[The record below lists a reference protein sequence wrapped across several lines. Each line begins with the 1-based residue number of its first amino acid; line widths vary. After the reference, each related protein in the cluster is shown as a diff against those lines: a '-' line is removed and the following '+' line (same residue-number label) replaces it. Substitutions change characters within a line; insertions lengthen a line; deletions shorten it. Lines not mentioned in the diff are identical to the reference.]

1 MKTEG
6 RQEKNI
12 GKIKAVIFDFDDT
25 LVRTKDLAI
34 ERHLKAA
41 KMAGLRLTE
50 KDLLEKYGEPWP
62 DLLYEIFNTE
72 TERFLDVFKSLGPF
86 RGVSMEGADDVI
98 KEMHSKNIILGVLS
112 SSPKEILKDRIVKD
126 LSTSGLFD
134 RNIIISRDDVKKHK
148 PDREAFSAILIYLKS
163 KNISPD
169 QVVYCGDH
177 LADFL
182 AARNS
187 GISFIAV
194 TTGINSEK
202 DFVVNGLDERMIIP
216 SIKHLPKRME
226 ELGMI

>member
-1 MKTEG
+1 MKIEAK
-6 RQEKNI
+6 QEKNT

-41 KMAGLRLTE
+41 KIAGLNLAE

-62 DLLYEIFNTE
+62 DLLYGIFKNE
-72 TERFLDVFKSLGPF
+72 TERFLDVFKSLGAF
-86 RGVSMEGADDVI
+86 RGASMEGADDII

-112 SSPKEILKDRIVKD
+112 SSPREILQDRIAKD
-126 LSTSGLFD
+126 LLNSGFFNK
-134 RNIIISRDDVKKHK
+134 NIIISRDDVKRHK
-148 PDREAFSAILIYLKS
+148 PDKEAFYTILSYLKS
-163 KNISPD
+163 KNITPR

-177 LADFL
+177 LSDFL

-187 GISFIAV
+187 GINFIAV
-194 TTGINSEK
+194 TTGINNEK
-202 DFVVNGLDERMIIP
+202 DFVANGLDERMIIP
-216 SIKHLPKRME
+216 SIKYLPKRME